1 MESKVGTFSENPSNS
16 DIKPKSLLTKNLKN
30 LTTNKLFQKFLLE
43 ESSKPKPKPVA
54 RDPSPKKEIPK
65 LEISPPKMEQSI
77 QTPLDAS
84 MDSSRIFSEHSE
96 IQGFSQHIFASSPDK
111 QYGQYPYYPM
121 YMPYPNE
128 QYKDPGVER
137 IKEESE
143 KLKQEFIQILNEKD
157 IELQKMRKELDSSKL
172 DIMVLEDKLR
182 DAECLDSQELE
193 KRIGALL
200 EQNSKLLEANRLL
213 SAESR
218 GRMTE
223 MESELKHFK
232 QRNEEILKDY
242 LREKEKTEMLE
253 VRINTIKERAL
264 VVESANVQL
273 QERVISTERDLEN
286 AFREI
291 KALKK
296 VRIMDEGEYFEI
308 GPNTTRNFH
317 DDFPMR
323 PRHVGYAEENTVF
336 RRPRGVSET
345 QNENLG
351 NWQRN
356 NQDKSPMLRQS
367 LDQKLDTL
375 LNEKQQLEKEY
386 AKLPD
391 VCKNL
396 ASKRRKEELE
406 LELEILDT
414 NIHNLKSKIRN
425 RLRQN

>member
-1 MESKVGTFSENPSNS
+1 
-16 DIKPKSLLTKNLKN
+16 
-30 LTTNKLFQKFLLE
+30 
-43 ESSKPKPKPVA
+43 
-54 RDPSPKKEIPK
+54 
-65 LEISPPKMEQSI
+65 MEQSI
-77 QTPLDAS
+77 QTPQDVS

-111 QYGQYPYYPM
+111 QYGQYPYYQM

-128 QYKDPGVER
+128 QYKDPAIER

-157 IELQKMRKELDSSKL
+157 AELQKMRKELDSSKL
-172 DIMVLEDKLR
+172 DVMVLEDKLR
-182 DAECLDSQELE
+182 DAECHDSQELE
-193 KRIGALL
+193 KRIAALL

-218 GRMTE
+218 GKMTE

-253 VRINTIKERAL
+253 VRMNTIKERAL
-264 VVESANVQL
+264 VMESANVQL
-273 QERVISTERDLEN
+273 QERVIATERDLEN

-308 GPNTTRNFH
+308 APNTTRNFH
-317 DDFPMR
+317 DDFQMR
-323 PRHVGYAEENTVF
+323 PRHVGYAEENNVF
-336 RRPRGVSET
+336 RRTRGVSET

-406 LELEILDT
+406 LELEIIDT

-425 RLRQN
+425 RLR